1 MEALVTSW
9 IWKSR
14 EKNQNMEN
22 RIQNLLELE
31 AGRKPEPGKPIFR
44 AGSSQKTTFRT
55 DRNFLKEY
63 SVVTISDNNIS
74 KTNYFHN
81 KLFSKTLLKSKLP
94 FLI

>member
-1 MEALVTSW
+1 MEY
-9 IWKSR
+9 
-14 EKNQNMEN
+14 
-22 RIQNLLELE
+22 RIEILLEVE
-31 AGRKPEPGKPIFR
+31 AGRKPGPSYPVFW
-44 AGSSQKTTFRT
+44 AGSSQKTTLRT

-74 KTNYFHN
+74 KTNFFHN